1 MSLCAPFFSLPRL
14 PRWALPRRCPRPRKF
29 QSLIFAVFGA
39 SGVQANVGTATGL
52 IGSNAD
58 LSLGYFATVP
68 GLLSGGNLTT
78 LGSETINGPVVSN
91 GGGNFGAF
99 VNINGSLD
107 VTGDATFT
115 NGPTIVGNITTGGSL
130 TYGVGGTITGTIKT
144 GKDFTQGGLA
154 TVNGSVFAG
163 RNADVEAAINGSVT
177 YGNTLT
183 VGVFGSISGT
193 RKQAP
198 TSVTPAHFAPITVRP
213 ADYFLTGGANI
224 TSGGTLAAPLPP
236 GKYGALN
243 LGNFQDLYLKP
254 GNYYFDSVNLTGSET
269 IHLPNITGNNRVR
282 IFVSGNVNIGNFVG
296 TKINEASVSAANQ
309 AAASQVFW
317 ETKGTY
323 SSLSDQF
330 GSVFAPNGN
339 ITFGNF
345 DNIFGALV
353 SGQQV
358 ILPGSNTVNFVGNTD
373 LTVPEPG
380 AMTLLASGA
389 LCAAGLLRR
398 RKK

>member
-1 MSLCAPFFSLPRL
+1 MRPFLSAVTLASLGFAASLSSSAQMP
-14 PRWALPRRCPRPRKF
+14 
-29 QSLIFAVFGA
+29 ITNFAVFGS
-39 SGVQANVGTATGL
+39 SGVQADVGTATGIL
-52 IGSNAD
+52 GSNGD
-58 LSLGYFATVP
+58 LSLGYFANVP
-68 GLLSGGNLTT
+68 GLFSGGSLTT
-78 LGSETINGPVVSN
+78 LGSETINGPVVAN

-107 VTGDATFT
+107 VAGDATFS
-115 NGPTIVGNITTGGSL
+115 NGPTIVGNVATGGSL
-130 TYGVGGTITGTIKT
+130 TYGVGGTITGTIRT

-154 TVNGSVFAG
+154 TVNGPVFAG
-163 RNADVEAAINGSVT
+163 RNADVEAAINGNVT
-177 YGNTLT
+177 YGNALT

-193 RKQAP
+193 KTHAP
-198 TSVTPAHFAPITVRP
+198 TSVTPAHFTPVTVRP
-213 ADYFLTGGANI
+213 ADYFLSGGANVV
-224 TSGGTLAAPLPP
+224 SGGTLAAPLAP

-243 LGNFQDLYLKP
+243 LAVFQDLYLKP

-269 IHLPNITGNNRVR
+269 IHLPNLTGNSRVR
-282 IFVSGNVNIGNFVG
+282 IFVNGNVNIGNFVG
-296 TKINEASVSAANQ
+296 TKVNEISVSAANQ
-309 AAASQVFW
+309 AVASQVFW

-323 SSLSDQF
+323 NSLSDQY

-345 DNIFGALV
+345 DTIYGALV

-358 ILPGSNTVNFVGNTD
+358 ILPGSNTVNFVTNTD

-380 AMTLLASGA
+380 AMTLLTSGA
-389 LCAAGLLRR
+389 LCLVGLSRR